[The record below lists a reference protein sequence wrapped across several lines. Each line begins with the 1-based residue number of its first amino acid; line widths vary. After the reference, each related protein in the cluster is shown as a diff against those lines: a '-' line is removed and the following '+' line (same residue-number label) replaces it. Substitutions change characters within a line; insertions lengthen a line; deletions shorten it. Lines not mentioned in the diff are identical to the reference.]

1 MTQKLAPKA
10 QRHQS
15 TLERWFVDHIGNGG
29 GGCWLLDGRSG
40 RGPGGVAQR
49 YEDPFD
55 IDL

>member
-1 MTQKLAPKA
+1 VTQKLAPKA